1 MQIVANF
8 PLDLP
13 QPHHP
18 THTQTH
24 TSIPSGQSYFAPIA
38 SRIIISPVLSTEKDR
53 IEKTNPQLRLWL
65 LIILLK
71 PFGFLKPFML
81 VPLKKKL
88 PILWCHFQGCL
99 NTCWGITGEKNFAII
114 FFKIKMWFS
123 HTNSLSFKR
132 SIGKRSIWNV
142 YSLQWRL
149 TWNVIELGIRKTWRS
164 QAYLKI

>member
-1 MQIVANF
+1 MLQAPCLVGLKLGSGGDFIFTSASSKFPTISCLTTQPFIPACVVGTGCLDVFIMQIVANF

-88 PILWCHFQGCL
+88 PIL
-99 NTCWGITGEKNFAII
+99 
-114 FFKIKMWFS
+114 
-123 HTNSLSFKR
+123 
-132 SIGKRSIWNV
+132 
-142 YSLQWRL
+142 
-149 TWNVIELGIRKTWRS
+149 
-164 QAYLKI
+164 

>member
-81 VPLKKKL
+81 VPLKKNFLFYDVIFRDVLTPVEELQVKRTL
-88 PILWCHFQGCL
+88 PY
-99 NTCWGITGEKNFAII
+99 
-114 FFKIKMWFS
+114 FFFF
-123 HTNSLSFKR
+123 N
-132 SIGKRSIWNV
+132 
-142 YSLQWRL
+142 Q
-149 TWNVIELGIRKTWRS
+149 NVILTYKLS
-164 QAYLKI
+164 